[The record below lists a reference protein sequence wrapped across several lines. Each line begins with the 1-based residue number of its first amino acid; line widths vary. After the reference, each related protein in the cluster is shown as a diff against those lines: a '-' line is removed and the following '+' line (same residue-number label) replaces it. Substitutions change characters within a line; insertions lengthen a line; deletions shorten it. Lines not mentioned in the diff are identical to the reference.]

1 MLYPIAIEPGDDS
14 RAFGVVVPDIP
25 GCFSAGDT
33 LDEAIA
39 NAREAIDFH
48 LDGLAEDNAEIPVAS
63 SFAKHQANPEYAG
76 WIWAVVEVDVTRYLG
91 KAEKIN
97 ITLPADDLARMLLGL
112 LMGLRVLARSRPE
125 PELLRGLVRPA
136 LALLDGAG
144 TSQRRSRK

>member
-25 GCFSAGDT
+25 GCFSAGET

-48 LDGLAEDNAEIPVAS
+48 LDGLAEDNAESPVAR

-97 ITLPADDLARMLLGL
+97 ITLPASLIRRIDEFVSRHPEY
-112 LMGLRVLARSRPE
+112 RSRSGF
-125 PELLRGLVRPA
+125 LAQSA
-136 LALLDGAG
+136 LDRITHA
-144 TSQRRSRK
+144 S